1 MNISGGNFHE
11 REYLIV
17 KHNFKE
23 YESVVGRASLKSWL
37 KKLIMNK
44 NYYAVIMAG
53 GIGSRFWPV
62 STEAFPKQF
71 HDMLGTGQTLLQ
83 KTFSRLNKII
93 PSENIYILTN
103 EIYLEITLQQLPDI
117 SEKQV
122 VLEPAMRNT
131 APCILLSAL
140 KIKKEN
146 PNALMLVAPS
156 DHWIED
162 ENAFAN
168 DIQACFDA
176 AQKTDILLTL
186 GVEPTFPN
194 TGYGYVEIENE
205 IEIENDGVIKVKQFR
220 EKPDYDTAKQFLAA
234 GNFLWNAGIFIW
246 SAKSIVASFEKYLP
260 EMNSIF
266 ASNIAVLNTS
276 EEKKFI
282 ENHYSEAENISID
295 YGILEK
301 AENVFVKKATFD
313 WNDLGTWGALYDK
326 LENDSNGNSVV
337 NAEIF
342 LRNSKNNIIY
352 TSSKKLVVLD
362 GIENYI
368 VVDKEDV
375 LLLFPKEKEQE
386 IKELLKEITN
396 KFGKKYL

>member
-1 MNISGGNFHE
+1 
-11 REYLIV
+11 
-17 KHNFKE
+17 
-23 YESVVGRASLKSWL
+23 
-37 KKLIMNK
+37 MNK
-44 NYYAVIMAG
+44 DYYAVIMAG

-62 STEAFPKQF
+62 STQEFPKQF

-103 EIYLEITLQQLPDI
+103 EIYLEITLQQLPEI
-117 SEKQV
+117 SAKQV
-122 VLEPAMRNT
+122 VLETAMRNT

-140 KIKKEN
+140 KIKKMN

-162 ENAFAN
+162 EDAFAN
-168 DIQACFDA
+168 DVQACFEA
-176 AQKTDILLTL
+176 AQQDDILLTL
-186 GVEPTFPN
+186 GIKPTFPN

-205 IEIENDGVIKVKQFR
+205 NESENDGIVKVKQFR
-220 EKPDYDTAKQFLAA
+220 EKPDYETAKRFLAA

-246 SAKSIVASFEKYLP
+246 SAKSIVSSFDRYLP

-266 ASNIAVLNTS
+266 TRGIAVLNTS
-276 EEKKFI
+276 EEKFFI
-282 ENHYSEAENISID
+282 ENNYEQAENISID

-301 AENVFVKKATFD
+301 ADNVFVKKATFD

-326 LENDSNGNSVV
+326 MKKDPAGNSIV
-337 NAEIF
+337 NAETF
-342 LRNSKNNIIY
+342 LTDSKNNMIF
-352 TSSKKLVVLD
+352 TAAQKLVVLD
-362 GIENYI
+362 GIEDYI
-368 VVDKEDV
+368 VVDKENV
-375 LLLFPKEKEQE
+375 LLLFPKKKEQE
-386 IKELLKEITN
+386 IKKLLKDVSD

>member
-1 MNISGGNFHE
+1 
-11 REYLIV
+11 
-17 KHNFKE
+17 
-23 YESVVGRASLKSWL
+23 
-37 KKLIMNK
+37 MNK

-62 STEAFPKQF
+62 STQDFPKQF

-103 EIYLEITLQQLPDI
+103 EMYLEITLKQLPEI

-146 PNALMLVAPS
+146 PNAVMLVAPS

-162 ENAFAN
+162 ENAFAG
-168 DIQACFDA
+168 DIKTCFDA
-176 AQKTDILLTL
+176 AEKNNILLTL
-186 GVEPTFPN
+186 GIEPSFPN
-194 TGYGYVEIENE
+194 TGYGYIESDKNDASEIK
-205 IEIENDGVIKVKQFR
+205 KVKQFR
-220 EKPDYDTAKQFLAA
+220 EKPDYETAKQFLAA

-246 SAKSIVASFEKYLP
+246 SVKSIVASFENHLS
-260 EMNSIF
+260 EMNLLFSKGM
-266 ASNIAVLNTS
+266 AVLNTS

-282 ENHYSEAENISID
+282 DLNYPEAENISID

-301 AENVFVKKATFD
+301 ANNVYLKKATFD

-326 LENDSNGNSVV
+326 LDKDENNNSVV
-337 NAEIF
+337 NADTYF
-342 LRNSKNNIIY
+342 KDSKNNMVF
-352 TSSKKLVVLD
+352 TNTKKLVVLD
-362 GIENYI
+362 GIEDYI
-368 VVDKEDV
+368 VVDNEEV
-375 LLLFPKEKEQE
+375 LLLFPKKKEQE
-386 IKELLKEITN
+386 IKQLLSEVSN

>member
-1 MNISGGNFHE
+1 MNN
-11 REYLIV
+11 
-17 KHNFKE
+17 
-23 YESVVGRASLKSWL
+23 
-37 KKLIMNK
+37 

-53 GIGSRFWPV
+53 GIGSRFWPM
-62 STEAFPKQF
+62 STQAFPKQF

-93 PSENIYILTN
+93 PAENIYILTN
-103 EIYLEITLQQLPDI
+103 EIYLEITLKQLPEI

-162 ENAFAN
+162 ETAFAN
-168 DIQACFDA
+168 DIQACFEA
-176 AQKTDILLTL
+176 AQNEDILLTL
-186 GVEPTFPN
+186 GIEPTFPN
-194 TGYGYVEIENE
+194 TGYGYIESDKNNISEI
-205 IEIENDGVIKVKQFR
+205 VKVKQFR
-220 EKPDYDTAKQFLAA
+220 EKPDYETAKKFLAE

-246 SAKSIVASFEKYLP
+246 SAKSIVASFEKYLT
-260 EMNSIF
+260 EMNSLF
-266 ASNIAVLNTS
+266 SKGMDVLNTS
-276 EEKKFI
+276 EEKSFI
-282 ENHYSEAENISID
+282 EKNYIDAENISID

-301 AENVFVKKATFD
+301 AQNVYIKKATFD

-326 LENDSNGNSVV
+326 MNTDDAGNSIV
-337 NAEIF
+337 NAET
-342 LRNSKNNIIY
+342 LLKDSKNNMIF
-352 TSSKKLVVLD
+352 TASKKLVVLD
-362 GIENYI
+362 GIEDYI
-368 VVDKEDV
+368 VVDKEEV
-375 LLLFPKEKEQE
+375 LLLFPKKKEQE
-386 IKELLKEITN
+386 IKELLKEVSD

>member
-1 MNISGGNFHE
+1 
-11 REYLIV
+11 
-17 KHNFKE
+17 
-23 YESVVGRASLKSWL
+23 
-37 KKLIMNK
+37 MNK

-140 KIKKEN
+140 KIKKDN

-168 DIQACFDA
+168 DIQTCFDA

-194 TGYGYVEIENE
+194 TGYGYIEIENE
-205 IEIENDGVIKVKQFR
+205 IEIENDGIVKVKQFR

-266 ASNIAVLNTS
+266 SSGIAVLNTS

-326 LENDSNGNSVV
+326 LKSDTSGNSVV
-337 NAEIF
+337 NAETF
-342 LRNSKNNIIY
+342 LKNSKNNIIY

>member
-1 MNISGGNFHE
+1 MNS
-11 REYLIV
+11 
-17 KHNFKE
+17 
-23 YESVVGRASLKSWL
+23 
-37 KKLIMNK
+37 

-71 HDMLGTGQTLLQ
+71 HDMLGMGQTMLQ
-83 KTFSRLNKII
+83 KTFWRLNKII

-103 EIYLEITLQQLPDI
+103 ERYLEITLKQLPEI
-117 SEKQV
+117 SEKRV

-162 ENAFAN
+162 ENAFAR
-168 DIQACFDA
+168 DVQACFDA
-176 AQKTDILLTL
+176 AQREDVLLTL
-186 GVEPTFPN
+186 GIDPTFPN
-194 TGYGYVEIENE
+194 TGYGYIESDK
-205 IEIENDGVIKVKQFR
+205 NDASTIKKVKQFR
-220 EKPDYDTAKQFLAA
+220 EKPDYETAKQFLAA

-246 SAKSIVASFEKYLP
+246 STKSIIASFEKYLGK
-260 EMNSIF
+260 MNSLF
-266 ASNIAVLNTS
+266 SSGTAVLNTL
-276 EEKKFI
+276 EERQFI
-282 ENHYSEAENISID
+282 EKYYAEAENISID

-301 AENVFVKKATFD
+301 ANNVFVKKATFD

-326 LENDSNGNSVV
+326 LEKDEHDNSVV
-337 NAEIF
+337 NAKTI
-342 LRNSKNNIIY
+342 LKDAKNNMIF
-352 TSSKKLVVLD
+352 SEKKKLIVLD
-362 GIENYI
+362 GIEDYI
-368 VVDKEDV
+368 VVDKDDV
-375 LLLFPKEKEQE
+375 LLLFPKKKEQE
-386 IKELLKEITN
+386 IKELLKEVST